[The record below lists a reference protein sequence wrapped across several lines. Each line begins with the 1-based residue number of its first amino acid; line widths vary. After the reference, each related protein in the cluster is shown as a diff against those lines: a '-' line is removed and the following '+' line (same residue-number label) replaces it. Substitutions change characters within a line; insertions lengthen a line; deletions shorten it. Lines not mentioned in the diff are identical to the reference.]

1 MKKNI
6 GKADKIVRVVL
17 GLAIGAA
24 GVYFKNWF
32 GLIGIVP
39 LVTVFLGTCPAYLP
53 FGITTC
59 RANKS

>member
-6 GKADKIVRVVL
+6 GKTDKIVRIVL

-24 GVYFKNWF
+24 GVYFKNWL

-39 LVTVFLGTCPAYLP
+39 LVTAFLGTCPAYLP
-53 FGITTC
+53 FGINTC
-59 RANKS
+59 RVKKP